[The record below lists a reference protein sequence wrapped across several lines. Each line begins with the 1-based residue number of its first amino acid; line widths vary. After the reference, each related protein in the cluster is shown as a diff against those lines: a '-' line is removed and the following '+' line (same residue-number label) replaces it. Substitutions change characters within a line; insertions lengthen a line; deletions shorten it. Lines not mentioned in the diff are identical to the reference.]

1 MLTAGR
7 THMTTVVT
15 IGSIRYVVDVGFGAE
30 ESLIPMPLEP
40 FTTPISL
47 NRTAKLEH
55 RPLHLNS
62 DNAPNQNLW
71 VFSVAQGSGDFV
83 EQYAL
88 SETELVPKDYQ
99 MMNYFTSTSP
109 DSFFATALMA
119 VRAISEGDE
128 VKGLYSLFRDE
139 VKHRNEKGEKILL
152 EKLETEQQRVNALE
166 KYFAIV
172 LNEEER
178 NAITGMKLALPQ

>member
-1 MLTAGR
+1 
-7 THMTTVVT
+7 MTSVVIIDTV
-15 IGSIRYVVDVGFGAE
+15 RYVVDVGFGSE
-30 ESLIPMPLEP
+30 ESLIPMPLKP
-40 FTTPISL
+40 FTAPISL

-55 RPLHLNS
+55 RPLHINS

-88 SETELVPKDYQ
+88 SETELFPKDYQ

-109 DSFFATALMA
+109 DSFFATAVMA
-119 VRAISEGDE
+119 VRVISEGDE

-139 VKHRNEKGEKILL
+139 VKHRNEKGEKTLV
-152 EKLETEQQRVNALE
+152 EKLETEEQRFNALA

-172 LNEEER
+172 LSEEDR
-178 NAITGMKLALPQ
+178 NAIMGTKLALPK